1 MLVPIKKNNFELIE
15 MKSRFISVVFPFNS
29 LDDFNKIIENI
40 KKEYSDASHYLYAY
54 SIDNKMK
61 FDNDGE
67 PGNIAK
73 RILDLFSLM
82 KINNVLVVV
91 VRYFGGV
98 KLGASNLLRTYVNCA
113 SESLKRT
120 ELGKLEEMFL
130 YKIKCDYP
138 TFNKIKRSGYQIEK
152 VEYLDKINVDI
163 ISKNDIIN
171 NLKDFKDIEIKSE
184 KINRVCQI

>member
-1 MLVPIKKNNFELIE
+1 MFVPIKKNIFELIE

-54 SIDNKMK
+54 LIDNKMK

-91 VRYFGGV
+91 VRYFGAV

-138 TFNKIKRSGYQIEK
+138 TFNNIKRAGYQIEK

-184 KINRVCQI
+184 KINKVCQI